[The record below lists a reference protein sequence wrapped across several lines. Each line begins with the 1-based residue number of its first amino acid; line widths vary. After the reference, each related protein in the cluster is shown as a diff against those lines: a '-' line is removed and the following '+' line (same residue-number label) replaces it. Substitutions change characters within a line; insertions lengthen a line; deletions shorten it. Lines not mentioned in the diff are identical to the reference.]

1 MFLICGLGNPGK
13 KYTDTRHNIGFKL
26 VDKIVSH
33 FDLKKIK
40 EDKIKKL
47 FLGEINNFKVLV
59 LKPLTFMNLSGKA
72 VLETVNFYKINKN
85 NIFVIHDDLDLQLA
99 KIKIKNG
106 GGNGGHNGLLS
117 IDQYLGEN
125 YNRIRIG
132 VDHPG
137 HKDLVSNYVL
147 NNFTSDENKKIEEKL
162 NKIKINFDLIFSDIP
177 LFLTKISQE

>member
-59 LKPLTFMNLSGKA
+59 LKRNYITSFQAFFKTIL
-72 VLETVNFYKINKN
+72 YK
-85 NIFVIHDDLDLQLA
+85 
-99 KIKIKNG
+99 
-106 GGNGGHNGLLS
+106 
-117 IDQYLGEN
+117 
-125 YNRIRIG
+125 
-132 VDHPG
+132 
-137 HKDLVSNYVL
+137 
-147 NNFTSDENKKIEEKL
+147 
-162 NKIKINFDLIFSDIP
+162 
-177 LFLTKISQE
+177 